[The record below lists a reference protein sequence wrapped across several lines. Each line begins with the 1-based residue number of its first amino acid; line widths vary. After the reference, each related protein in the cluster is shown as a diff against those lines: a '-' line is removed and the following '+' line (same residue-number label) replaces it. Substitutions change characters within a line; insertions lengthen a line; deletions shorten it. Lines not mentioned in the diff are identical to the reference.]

1 MGLAHYLITFS
12 ARNNFNLLD
21 LDASDLYIPLLQN
34 ASVHQ
39 QYLAMSSEE
48 DETSRLGGGLGL
60 RSGGGLAFARRN
72 DTNPSSEEDEAPRPV
87 GGLGIKLGRRKFED
101 EDDSH
106 QMSAPKKMKFNQNSA
121 PPKVGAP
128 NSFAAKMMAKMGY
141 VEGQGLGSDG
151 RGRLAPIETQL
162 RPQGVGL
169 GAVKEKTKQA
179 KEEEKREAAFRGQ
192 VLEDSSDEERKRRR
206 KQKHSRMAGGG
217 SGASTPGVRAK
228 PKIKYR
234 TAAEIEAESEGL
246 QVPTVLKSIID
257 ITGKETKL
265 LTSTNGLMTPEISMV
280 RSETPVT
287 KIAKQARRDLEAFA
301 DEWHGL
307 TDRKKYYDMQSI
319 QIISELDA
327 EQDEIRQMQGLVDTV
342 QELQLLSA
350 ESHGA
355 VDRSPGWEVI
365 TRKLEAMEANF
376 RDEKDAFGL
385 HEVAVATI
393 HPLFRSAM
401 LDWEPLEDP
410 HRVVSYLNRLS
421 HVLHIHQ
428 TPDSNAL
435 TLQNGHYS
443 TKWNKKSTTHYETLI
458 YTLWLPPVRTAIANN
473 WDPYDPAPLIALITI
488 WRPLLPDFVL
498 SSLLDQLIVPRL
510 KAALVAWKPSHKNK
524 HHQRPPPHIWLFP
537 WLLHL
542 PAHHTDPTYSSS
554 LLNNVQQQLRSLLA
568 KHTVS
573 SGPPQYLTPWYPLLP
588 ALRRQTTT
596 RHLLPR
602 LAAYLRTNFTVDPSS
617 QDLTPI
623 TTVLAYTEIFPP
635 PVFAELLVAELFPK
649 WHAILHLWL
658 TSEPSYEEIS
668 QWIVWWKEQLPVAI
682 ASHPLIEAEWTKA
695 NEMIMHAIDLGDEA
709 AQLRPTPAAGP
720 SRPLKSATE
729 STTNK
734 GDRDKPSTP
743 SKALLTEPTFKD
755 VVGDWCAEEG
765 LLMMPLRE
773 AHETNGAPLFR
784 ITASANGKGGVIV
797 YFQGDLLFARNKKN
811 KTVWLPVGLDD
822 GLIALATG

>member
-1 MGLAHYLITFS
+1 
-12 ARNNFNLLD
+12 
-21 LDASDLYIPLLQN
+21 
-34 ASVHQ
+34 
-39 QYLAMSSEE
+39 MSSEE
-48 DETSRLGGGLGL
+48 DEFSRLGGGLGL
-60 RSGGGLAFARRN
+60 SPGGGLASARQN
-72 DTNPSSEEDEAPRPV
+72 DINPSSEEDEAPWPA
-87 GGLGIKLGRRKFED
+87 GGLGFKLGRRKFED
-101 EDDSH
+101 GDDSH
-106 QMSAPKKMKFNQNSA
+106 QRSTRKKMKLNQNSA

-151 RGRLAPIETQL
+151 RGRLAPIEPQL
-162 RPQGVGL
+162 RPHGVGL
-169 GAVKEKTKQA
+169 GTVKEKTKQA

-206 KQKHSRMAGGG
+206 KQKDNRMAGGG
-217 SGASTPGVRAK
+217 SGASTPGARAK
-228 PKIKYR
+228 PKTKYR

-246 QVPTVLKSIID
+246 HVPTVLKSIID

-265 LTSTNGLMTPEISMV
+265 LTSTNGLMTPEVFMV
-280 RSETPVT
+280 RSETPST
-287 KIAKQARRDLEAFA
+287 KLAKQARRDLEAFA

-319 QIISELDA
+319 QIIGELDA
-327 EQDEIRQMQGLVDTV
+327 EEDEIRQMQGLVDTV

-350 ESHGA
+350 ESRGA
-355 VDRSPGWEVI
+355 VDRSGGWEAI
-365 TRKLEAMEANF
+365 TRKLEAMEASF

-385 HEVAVATI
+385 HEVAVAAI

-401 LDWEPLEDP
+401 LDWEPLENP
-410 HRVVSYLNRLS
+410 NRVVSYLNRLS
-421 HVLHIHQ
+421 HVLNIHQ
-428 TPDSNAL
+428 NPDSHAL
-435 TLQNGHYS
+435 TLQNGYHS
-443 TKWNKKSTTHYETLI
+443 MKLNRKSTTHYETLI

-473 WDPYDPAPLIALITI
+473 WDPYDPTPLTTLITT

-524 HHQRPPPHIWLFP
+524 HHLRPPPHIWQFP
-537 WLLHL
+537 WLPHL
-542 PAHHTDPTYSSS
+542 PAHHTDPTYASG
-554 LLNNVQQQLRSLLA
+554 LLHNVQQQLRSLLA
-568 KHTVS
+568 KHIVH
-573 SGPPQYLTPWYPLLP
+573 SGPPQYLSPWYPLLP

-602 LAAYLRTNFTVDPSS
+602 LAAYLRTNLTIDPSS
-617 QDLTPI
+617 QDLAPL
-623 TTVLAYTEIFPP
+623 TTVLAYSEIFPP
-635 PVFAELLVAELFPK
+635 PVYAEVLVAELFPK

-682 ASHPLIEAEWTKA
+682 SSHPLIEAEWAKA
-695 NEMIMHAIDLGDEA
+695 NSMIMHAIDLGDEA
-709 AQLRPTPAAGP
+709 AQLLPPPVAGP
-720 SRPLKSATE
+720 SRPLHSATE

-734 GDRDKPSTP
+734 GGKDKPSTP
-743 SKALLTEPTFKD
+743 SKVSLAEPTFKD
-755 VVGDWCAEEG
+755 VVEDWCAEEG

-773 AHETNGAPLFR
+773 AHGTNGAPLFR

-797 YFQGDLLFARNKKN
+797 YFQGDLIFARNKKN
-811 KTVWLPVGLDD
+811 KAVWIPVGLDD
-822 GLIALATG
+822 ALVTLASL

>member
-1 MGLAHYLITFS
+1 
-12 ARNNFNLLD
+12 
-21 LDASDLYIPLLQN
+21 
-34 ASVHQ
+34 
-39 QYLAMSSEE
+39 MSSEE
-48 DETSRLGGGLGL
+48 DEVSRLGGGLGF
-60 RSGGGLAFARRN
+60 RPGGRLASARQN
-72 DTNPSSEEDEAPRPV
+72 DTNPSSEEDEAPWPA
-87 GGLGIKLGRRKFED
+87 GGLGFKLGRRKFED
-101 EDDSH
+101 GDDSH
-106 QMSAPKKMKFNQNSA
+106 QKPYRKKMKLNQNSA

-151 RGRLAPIETQL
+151 RGRLAPIEPQV

-169 GAVKEKTKQA
+169 GTVKEKTKQA

-206 KQKHSRMAGGG
+206 KQKDNRMAGGG
-217 SGASTPGVRAK
+217 SGASTPGARAK
-228 PKIKYR
+228 PKTKYR
-234 TAAEIEAESEGL
+234 TAAEIEAVSEGL

-265 LTSTNGLMTPEISMV
+265 LTSTNGLMTPEVFMV
-280 RSETPVT
+280 RSETPST
-287 KIAKQARRDLEAFA
+287 KLAKQARRDLEAFA

-319 QIISELDA
+319 QIIGELDA
-327 EQDEIRQMQGLVDTV
+327 EQDEIRQMQGLVNTV

-350 ESHGA
+350 ESRGT
-355 VDRSPGWEVI
+355 VDRSGSWEAI
-365 TRKLEAMEANF
+365 TRKLEAMEVNF

-385 HEVAVATI
+385 HEVAVAAV

-410 HRVVSYLNRLS
+410 NRVVSYLNRLS
-421 HVLHIHQ
+421 HVLNIHQ
-428 TPDSNAL
+428 NADSHAL
-435 TLQNGHYS
+435 TLQNGYHS
-443 TKWNKKSTTHYETLI
+443 LKFNRKSTTHYETLI

-473 WDPYDPAPLIALITI
+473 WDPYDPTPLTTLITT

-524 HHQRPPPHIWLFP
+524 HHLRPPPHIWLFP
-537 WLLHL
+537 WLPHL
-542 PAHHTDPTYSSS
+542 PAHHTDPTYSSG
-554 LLNNVQQQLRSLLA
+554 LLHNVQQQLRSLLA
-568 KHTVS
+568 KHIVH
-573 SGPPQYLTPWYPLLP
+573 SGPPQYLSPWYPLLP

-602 LAAYLRTNFTVDPSS
+602 LAAYLRTNLTIDPSS
-617 QDLTPI
+617 QDLAPL

-635 PVFAELLVAELFPK
+635 PVYAEVLVAELFPK
-649 WHAILHLWL
+649 WHAILHQWL

-668 QWIVWWKEQLPVAI
+668 QWIVWWKEQLPVTI
-682 ASHPLIEAEWTKA
+682 SSHPLIEAEWAKA
-695 NEMIMHAIDLGDEA
+695 NSMIMHAIDLGDEA
-709 AQLRPTPAAGP
+709 AQLLPPPVAGP
-720 SRPLKSATE
+720 SRPLHSATE

-734 GDRDKPSTP
+734 GDKDKPSTP
-743 SKALLTEPTFKD
+743 SKVSLAEPTFKD
-755 VVGDWCAEEG
+755 VVEDWCAEEG

-797 YFQGDLLFARNKKN
+797 YFQGDLIFARNKKN
-811 KTVWLPVGLDD
+811 KAVWIPVGLDD
-822 GLIALATG
+822 ALVALASQ